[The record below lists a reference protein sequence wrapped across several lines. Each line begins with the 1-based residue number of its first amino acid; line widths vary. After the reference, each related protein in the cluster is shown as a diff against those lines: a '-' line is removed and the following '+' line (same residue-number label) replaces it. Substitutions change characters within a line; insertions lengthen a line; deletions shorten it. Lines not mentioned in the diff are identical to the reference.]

1 MKDNKIWYKNQDE
14 YVDTLNYG
22 YLTLNTYFMECEK
35 GKISTEKLEEQIG
48 FNVKCGK
55 MSYAEIPKIYSLM
68 IGVSGTVKVMTEE

>member
-1 MKDNKIWYKNQDE
+1 
-14 YVDTLNYG
+14 
-22 YLTLNTYFMECEK
+22 MEWER